1 MKVLVYW
8 HDIFLP
14 YSDYLIR
21 AFAADSRIS
30 ELCIVGPKEYE
41 AEAIYA
47 GSENAQ
53 SFTSHVTFKKIETYS
68 FRKKWGPISE
78 FKKCIHTFL
87 PDCIIVL
94 DEAFSINTLNI
105 GIANMLTGNRAK
117 VLFYGFENIYQT
129 PPFQF
134 LFQNPSFQNLFIFL
148 RKSARYFFID
158 FLLQP
163 IRAQVVHGGLACYWE
178 SLQVVHQFGWRPKL
192 KPQWW
197 GLDLAP
203 FQKAAQAPRDL
214 ASAGLEPLD
223 PEARIIGYVG
233 RLIQEKGVFDLLEMM
248 RRLDHHYHL
257 VLVGSG
263 PEESA
268 LKQEAGEPDLINKVT
283 FLPPQ
288 SRDELAKLYRLFDVL
303 VLPSKT
309 DYFWK
314 EQYGRVL
321 VEAMACGTPVM
332 GSRSGAIPAVIDRAE
347 CCFPEGDIGQMVQI
361 VQSLTSLEE
370 EKQSLQNRSEL
381 GSAQHFV
388 SAYLNLYAELKGAVS

>member
-1 MKVLVYW
+1 
-8 HDIFLP
+8 
-14 YSDYLIR
+14 
-21 AFAADSRIS
+21 
-30 ELCIVGPKEYE
+30 
-41 AEAIYA
+41 
-47 GSENAQ
+47 
-53 SFTSHVTFKKIETYS
+53 
-68 FRKKWGPISE
+68 
-78 FKKCIHTFL
+78 
-87 PDCIIVL
+87 
-94 DEAFSINTLNI
+94 
-105 GIANMLTGNRAK
+105 
-117 VLFYGFENIYQT
+117 
-129 PPFQF
+129 
-134 LFQNPSFQNLFIFL
+134 
-148 RKSARYFFID
+148 
-158 FLLQP
+158 
-163 IRAQVVHGGLACYWE
+163 
-178 SLQVVHQFGWRPKL
+178 
-192 KPQWW
+192 
-197 GLDLAP
+197 
-203 FQKAAQAPRDL
+203 
-214 ASAGLEPLD
+214 
-223 PEARIIGYVG
+223 
-233 RLIQEKGVFDLLEMM
+233 
-248 RRLDHHYHL
+248 

-347 CCFPEGDIGQMVQI
+347 RCFPEGDIGQMVQI